1 MNHHDTPII
10 QVEGLSKQFNL
21 EAGFFQ
27 KNRRTVYAVNDVS
40 LAISRGTTYGLVG
53 ESGCGKT
60 TTARLLVSM
69 YQPSAGTITFWPHS
83 DSEAP
88 PLQLHQLNKNQRRR
102 YREQVKYIFQD
113 PARSLNP
120 RMTVFQVL
128 TAALRYSTLWQG
140 RDDAWSRA
148 EKIIQEVGLTTADL
162 HRRPAEFSGGQR
174 QRISIARGLI
184 MEPQLLI
191 CDEVVSAL
199 DVSVQG
205 QILNLL
211 QDLRRERSLSLLFIT
226 HDLRVA
232 CYFCDTIGVMYRGM
246 LVEEAPAAN
255 LFQEAAH
262 PYTQLLF
269 QGAQGQLTKANTEV
283 KTVLEEE
290 QCCPFAHRCPL
301 VQERCHHAIPPMR
314 ELQSG
319 HRCRCWIE
327 TV

>member
-40 LAISRGTTYGLVG
+40 LAIPRGTTYGLVG

-327 TV
+327 TA

>member
-40 LAISRGTTYGLVG
+40 LAIPRGTTYGLVG

-162 HRRPAEFSGGQR
+162 HRRPTEFSGGQR